1 MSDFFAGSSEFA
13 NDVIYAGLPFAQIFE
28 VFSEIVSPFVSIA
41 KGASELLG
49 MFA

>member
-13 NDVIYAGLPFAQIFE
+13 QGVVVAGLPFAQIFE
-28 VFSEIVSPFVSIA
+28 VFSNIVSPFVSIA
-41 KGASELLG
+41 DGASDLLG